1 MKKVVLT
8 VFILLLFFG
17 SSYASFKDSLKQH
30 LEKNNIEDGSTQ
42 IYLLNRCSA
51 VYTYASAILLE
62 TDKLNSKN
70 FIEIS
75 NNLLFKAIELMII
88 EEEEKKFENK
98 SNKLD
103 NNTQTENVQVNEENE
118 LIGDVQVDIK
128 PSEKNQTLEK
138 KNSSEEKKLNS
149 NLKTNNDQIT
159 NELQNNFNWS

>member
-1 MKKVVLT
+1 MKKVVSI

-88 EEEEKKFENK
+88 EEK
-98 SNKLD
+98 
-103 NNTQTENVQVNEENE
+103 
-118 LIGDVQVDIK
+118 
-128 PSEKNQTLEK
+128 
-138 KNSSEEKKLNS
+138 EKKLEQAQKKAEDIRKKMFDEYIIEGKKNWEKNKSHFKGSFISEDMLICS
-149 NLKTNNDQIT
+149 NLVEGED
-159 NELQNNFNWS
+159 